1 MSASENLSPGQFQ
14 PERSYHGTAYEFA
27 PGDLV
32 DPACELGGRPD
43 TSHAFMTTDPDVA
56 RNYGRHK
63 AGAQRFIG
71 NDDAEGRAYEV
82 RPTGPV
88 ERDDTVADQFAGYRT
103 RHSLQIVRDVT
114 DPEPEREAGQAG
126 ASRHPPPEHF

>member
-1 MSASENLSPGQFQ
+1 M
-14 PERSYHGTAYEFA
+14 
-27 PGDLV
+27 
-32 DPACELGGRPD
+32 DPAYELGGRPD
-43 TSHAFMTTDPDVA
+43 NSHAFMTTDPDVA

-63 AGAQRFIG
+63 ADAQRFIG

-114 DPEPEREAGQAG
+114 DPEPEREAGNDC
-126 ASRHPPPEHF
+126 ASEHLSPMHF